1 MRLGNRA
8 TVEFKASMKSKSTLA
23 LVLVLGMSAVGGS
36 AQEAPNSAYPSSF
49 VTGSETDALRGG
61 LVQRT
66 AGYETDRGRLFVR
79 RDVDRKSGEAENGGL
94 TVFQRIGRYFR
105 SNAAPVAAIDRRAA
119 PAKARAEKKTRRST
133 SRFPAEE
140 RLAYVFAPGLDELRS
155 AAGDPRRAARKSDRL
170 TKKADSRRARLE
182 ARKRETR
189 ERETAKK
196 VKRGTA
202 RPLDDRGS
210 VHVAARIEHRGF
222 DEKTQSRLIARMGT
236 DRGDAGRFGQLLSKV
251 RVNKPVTS
259 NRKYGLLVDRYARA
273 YGVPVELAHA
283 VIKVESN
290 YRPNARGRAGE
301 VGLMQIKPATARM
314 MGYSGSVKALYD
326 PENNIKY
333 GMAYL
338 AKAHKLGGGSTCGT
352 ILKYNAGHGARRM
365 NPVSARYCAKVKRH
379 LRGI

>member
-1 MRLGNRA
+1 MRLGNRT
-8 TVEFKASMKSKSTLA
+8 TVEFNAYMKTKSTLA

-36 AQEAPNSAYPSSF
+36 AQEAPNSAFPSSF
-49 VTGSETDALRGG
+49 TTGSDTGAFRGG

-66 AGYETDRGRLFVR
+66 AGYEADRGRLFVR
-79 RDVDRKSGEAENGGL
+79 RDVERKTAKADTSRL

-105 SNAAPVAAIDRRAA
+105 SNAAPVDHRSA
-119 PAKARAEKKTRRST
+119 PAKVRAERKAKSSK
-133 SRFPAEE
+133 SRFRGEE
-140 RLAYVFAPGLDELRS
+140 RLAYVFAPGLDDLRA
-155 AAGDPRRAARKSDRL
+155 AAGGRADRKSDRL
-170 TKKADSRRARLE
+170 AKKADRRRARLE
-182 ARKRETR
+182 AKR
-189 ERETAKK
+189 RETAKTAQQ
-196 VKRGTA
+196 RTA
-202 RPLDDRGS
+202 RSLDDRGS
-210 VHVAARIEHRGF
+210 FQIAARIEHRRL
-222 DEKTQSRLIARMGT
+222 DERAQANLTARMGP
-236 DRGDAGRFGQLLSKV
+236 DRGAGGRIGQLLAKV
-251 RVNKPVTS
+251 HVNKPVTS

-290 YRPNARGRAGE
+290 YRVDARGSAGE
-301 VGLMQIKPATARM
+301 IGLMQIKPSTARM

-352 ILKYNAGHGARRM
+352 ILKYNAGHGAKRM